1 MLWWKSHS
9 IIHLFRYANEGS
21 KTTSEQRKHSVSE
34 CSCTYISCQIFSKG
48 NSDSVLR
55 LLLEFVMF
63 WGKYVLLFNSNFMW
77 SLWYLKYNIS
87 QKWVSQVS
95 HRSLNIRLLLTCFNV
110 CTVCESFYRV
120 VSRYTLA
127 IHLKQTL
134 QRLAAGQ
141 GVRSPVP
148 WSLLDSSWFGGKE
161 GQIGCP
167 YRTSVVISGS
177 AGFGTNFS
185 LVNFS
190 HSPNP
195 FYWDVS

>member
-1 MLWWKSHS
+1 MLWWKLHS

-127 IHLKQTL
+127 IHLEQTL
-134 QRLAAGQ
+134 QRLLQQDKESGVLYLGPCWTAAGLVGRKGKLVVLTEPQ
-141 GVRSPVP
+141 
-148 WSLLDSSWFGGKE
+148 LWFLE
-161 GQIGCP
+161 AQALAL
-167 YRTSVVISGS
+167 T
-177 AGFGTNFS
+177 F
-185 LVNFS
+185 L
-190 HSPNP
+190 
-195 FYWDVS
+195 W